1 MVRDLVHELY
11 QNSLPNAATTRNMM
25 LQVFEGLVKSHFDV
39 IDEEDQELL
48 TDWDNFIRVNVSS
61 AFYKLCPNT
70 VYPEQSLKV
79 ALASFYKPH

>member
-61 AFYKLCPNT
+61 AFYKLCPNI
-70 VYPEQSLKV
+70 VYPEQSLK
-79 ALASFYKPH
+79 